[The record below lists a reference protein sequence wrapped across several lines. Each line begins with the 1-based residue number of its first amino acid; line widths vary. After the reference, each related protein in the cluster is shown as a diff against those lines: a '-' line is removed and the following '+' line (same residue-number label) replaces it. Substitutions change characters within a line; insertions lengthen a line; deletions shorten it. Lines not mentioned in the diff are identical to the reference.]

1 VRAIART
8 GLHFTEGPYDR
19 ERYERLLDLASREY
33 APVLQLPEGDVLER
47 FRAETGYC
55 TAKVGADGAV
65 FDDDERVL
73 LVRRTDDGT
82 WGLIAGWVEPGE
94 APHETVVREF
104 AEETGY
110 DVVVDALVGVF
121 ARPASAAFGPHGVV
135 SVVHLCSIVGGEPRR
150 LEHEVLEVAWRAI
163 DDVDAWHKNHRDLAR
178 AALASWRARREGS
191 RP

>member
-1 VRAIART
+1 V
-8 GLHFTEGPYDR
+8 L
-19 ERYERLLDLASREY
+19 RL
-33 APVLQLPEGDVLER
+33 PGGDVLDR

-65 FDDDERVL
+65 FDRDERVL
-73 LVRRTDDGT
+73 LVRRTDDRT

-135 SVVHLCSIVGGEPRR
+135 SVVHLCSIVGGEARP
-150 LEHEVLEVAWRAI
+150 LAHEVLDLAWRHV
-163 DDVDAWHKNHRDLAR
+163 DDVEAWHKNHGDLAR
-178 AALASWRARREGS
+178 AALASWRLRRGQS